1 MAGAPRIAFYSPT
14 LEQTKEGILVPD
26 KDMISLYDTLHN
38 DLLVNLPTPN
48 HVAPDEPRK
57 TLGEVRVI
65 PITHTQHD
73 STPIPTYVVPPTSV
87 CQLNF
92 LPFDTPPPDSI
103 IRNFTPIAPF
113 NDLTYDTIHNGMTA
127 ILEVYN
133 DETKVRSRKI
143 EDDPERGANIFNVS
157 HRYYTTLQD
166 ITNTYNYECS
176 DESLQ

>member
-1 MAGAPRIAFYSPT
+1 
-14 LEQTKEGILVPD
+14 
-26 KDMISLYDTLHN
+26 
-38 DLLVNLPTPN
+38 
-48 HVAPDEPRK
+48 
-57 TLGEVRVI
+57 
-65 PITHTQHD
+65 
-73 STPIPTYVVPPTSV
+73 
-87 CQLNF
+87 
-92 LPFDTPPPDSI
+92 
-103 IRNFTPIAPF
+103 
-113 NDLTYDTIHNGMTA
+113 MTA